1 MWIKLMATPNQ
12 SIIMKN
18 FATVLNAVIT
28 AAILFSASF
37 IYNMNRSTG
46 ELVVKLEALAVQTN
60 KLETKIDEMNNNYVR
75 KDDFN
80 TLEGRVYELEKRTK

>member
-1 MWIKLMATPNQ
+1 MATPNQ